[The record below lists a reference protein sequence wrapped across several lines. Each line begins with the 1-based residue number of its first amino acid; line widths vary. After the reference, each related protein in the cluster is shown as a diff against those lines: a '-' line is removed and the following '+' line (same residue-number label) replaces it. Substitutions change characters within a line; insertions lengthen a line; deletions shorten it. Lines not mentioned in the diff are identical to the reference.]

1 MKPLSKISLKNIITE
16 NVYFYIKT
24 LLQLL
29 CKHSKHAHKM
39 KCRHRIS
46 QNTLLI
52 RRMKAHTRWNAF
64 NELFCCVNKIN
75 TLSKIKINQNCGEMR
90 SNKPPFNPHR
100 ILEFG
105 FRNTSL
111 DKLFSLAYSTD
122 SGTSKLPKGI
132 LGWASGAE
140 RIERARAPLRSHAL
154 YDSPLL
160 RCSAISIQY
169 NVIWCNGKN
178 MIAFI
183 SLFHTDS
190 KS

>member
-1 MKPLSKISLKNIITE
+1 
-16 NVYFYIKT
+16 
-24 LLQLL
+24 
-29 CKHSKHAHKM
+29 
-39 KCRHRIS
+39 
-46 QNTLLI
+46 
-52 RRMKAHTRWNAF
+52 
-64 NELFCCVNKIN
+64 
-75 TLSKIKINQNCGEMR
+75 MR

-154 YDSPLL
+154 YDSPVTMQ
-160 RCSAISIQY
+160 CDFDSIQCDLMQWKKY
-169 NVIWCNGKN
+169 DRFYFFV
-178 MIAFI
+178 
-183 SLFHTDS
+183 SDS

>member
-1 MKPLSKISLKNIITE
+1 
-16 NVYFYIKT
+16 
-24 LLQLL
+24 
-29 CKHSKHAHKM
+29 
-39 KCRHRIS
+39 
-46 QNTLLI
+46 
-52 RRMKAHTRWNAF
+52 MKAHTRWNAL

-154 YDSPLL
+154 YDSPVTMQ
-160 RCSAISIQY
+160 CNSIQY
-169 NVIWCNGKN
+169 NTMWFDAMEKIWSLLFLCFRQTANHKLTYVSYVSLTHLSFVIR
-178 MIAFI
+178 
-183 SLFHTDS
+183 TV
-190 KS
+190 